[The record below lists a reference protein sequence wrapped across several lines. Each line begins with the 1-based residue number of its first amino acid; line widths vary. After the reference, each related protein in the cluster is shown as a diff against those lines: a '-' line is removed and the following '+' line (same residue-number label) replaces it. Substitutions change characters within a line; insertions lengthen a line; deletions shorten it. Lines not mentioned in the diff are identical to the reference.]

1 MDVGEKMVKLI
12 AFDLEGTLVKSKSSW
27 VELHKR
33 FGTWDKGK
41 EYAERF
47 FGGEFDY
54 ATWAELD
61 ASLWR
66 GRKREE
72 IMEWANSVE
81 YLEGVEE
88 LFAFLRVNS
97 FKIAIISGG
106 LLCLAKRIGEELK
119 ADYVFA
125 NELVFDEEGRVT
137 GKVLPWVDF
146 RNKGDI
152 LLEIKGKLKPE
163 LTIAV
168 GDGHNDI
175 AMFKVADVSIAIN
188 PHEGV
193 EGDYLAN
200 DLKEVKEI
208 IAKILGQ

>member
-1 MDVGEKMVKLI
+1 MYLI

-27 VELHKR
+27 VELHKK

-47 FGGEFDY
+47 FAGEFDY
-54 ATWAELD
+54 ATWAKLD
-61 ASLWR
+61 ASLWK
-66 GRKREE
+66 GRTREE
-72 IMEWANSVE
+72 VMEWANAVE
-81 YLEGVEE
+81 YFEGVEE
-88 LFAFLRVNS
+88 LFQFLRQKG

-106 LLCLAKRIGEELK
+106 LKCLAERVGRELK
-119 ADYVFA
+119 ADFVYA
-125 NELVFDEEGRVT
+125 NELVFDEEGKIT
-137 GKVLPWVDF
+137 GEVLPWVDF

-152 LLEIKGKLKPE
+152 LLELKEKLKPK

-175 AMFKVADVSIAIN
+175 AMFKAADVSIAIN

-193 EGDYLAN
+193 EGDYLARN
-200 DLKEVKEI
+200 LYEVKEI
-208 IAKILGQ
+208 IEKILKEKG

>member
-1 MDVGEKMVKLI
+1 MYLI

-27 VELHKR
+27 VELHKK

-47 FGGEFDY
+47 FAGEFDY
-54 ATWAELD
+54 VTWARLD
-61 ASLWR
+61 ASLWK
-66 GRKREE
+66 GRTKEE

-81 YLEGVEE
+81 YLEGVDE
-88 LFAFLRVNS
+88 LFQFLRQKG

-106 LLCLAKRIGEELK
+106 LKCLAERVGRELK
-119 ADYVFA
+119 ADFVYA
-125 NELVFDEEGRVT
+125 NELVFDEEGKVT
-137 GKVLPWVDF
+137 GEVIPWVDF

-152 LLEIKGKLKPE
+152 LLELKEKLKPK

-193 EGDYLAN
+193 EGDYLAR
-200 DLKEVKEI
+200 DLYEVKEI
-208 IAKILGQ
+208 IEKVLKEKS